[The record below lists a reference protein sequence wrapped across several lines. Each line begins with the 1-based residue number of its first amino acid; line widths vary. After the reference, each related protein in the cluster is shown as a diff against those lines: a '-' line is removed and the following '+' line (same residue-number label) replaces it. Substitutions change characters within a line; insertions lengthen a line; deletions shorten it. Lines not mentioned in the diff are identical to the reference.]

1 MVAGRTLMDDTN
13 DEDRFYNEH
22 AALLG
27 HVTLA
32 WNDCQSM
39 VMQIFH
45 TLSGTSWVQST
56 SVFLS
61 LKSDQS
67 QRDIT
72 IALLLAVLDRAGDDP
87 IRQLGT
93 SLVGQLGS
101 LAGERNAATHTMWIT
116 VMPSRKVEPHPAIPK
131 PKMLK
136 PDFKS
141 QFENLTQKLR
151 KLFRELL
158 NYDAALRLHLEQTR
172 KNSKKLGNQ
181 DLS

>member
-1 MVAGRTLMDDTN
+1 MNDAD

-45 TLSGTSWVQST
+45 TLSGTSWAQST
-56 SVFLS
+56 SVFLA

-72 IALLLAVLDRAGDDP
+72 VALLLAVLNRADDDGM
-87 IRQLGT
+87 RQLGT

-116 VMPSRKVEPHPAIPK
+116 VMPSRRVEPHPAIPK
-131 PKMLK
+131 RKMLK

-141 QFENLTQKLR
+141 QFEELTQKLR
-151 KLFRELL
+151 KLFREFLS
-158 NYDAALRLHLEQTR
+158 YDAALRVHLEQTR
-172 KNSKKLGNQ
+172 KSGEKLGNQ

>member
-1 MVAGRTLMDDTN
+1 MVAGGTLMADTD

-45 TLSGTSWVQST
+45 TLSGTSWAKST
-56 SVFLS
+56 SVFLA

-72 IALLLAVLDRAGDDP
+72 VALLLAVLNRADDDGM
-87 IRQLGT
+87 RQLGT

-116 VMPSRKVEPHPAIPK
+116 VMPSRRVEPHPAIPK
-131 PKMLK
+131 PKILK

-141 QFENLTQKLR
+141 QFEGLTQKLR

-158 NYDAALRLHLEQTR
+158 KYEATLRVHLA
-172 KNSKKLGNQ
+172 GC
-181 DLS
+181 

>member
-1 MVAGRTLMDDTN
+1 MMGDTD

-45 TLSGTSWVQST
+45 TLSGTSWGQST
-56 SVFLS
+56 SVFLA

-72 IALLLAVLDRAGDDP
+72 IALLLAVLDRAEDDGM
-87 IRQLGT
+87 RQLGT
-93 SLVGQLGS
+93 SLVGQLGA

-116 VMPSRKVEPHPAIPK
+116 VMPSRKVQPHPAIPK
-131 PKMLK
+131 RKALQ

-141 QFENLTQKLR
+141 QFENLTQNLR
-151 KLFRELL
+151 NLFRKFL
-158 NYDAALRLHLEQTR
+158 NYEAGLRVHLEQTR
-172 KNSKKLGNQ
+172 KNGENSGSQ
-181 DLS
+181 HLS

>member
-1 MVAGRTLMDDTN
+1 MNNDAD

-45 TLSGTSWVQST
+45 RLSGTGWDQST
-56 SVFLS
+56 SVFLA

-72 IALLLAVLDRAGDDP
+72 VALLQAVLKRADDTP
-87 IRQLGT
+87 MRELGT
-93 SLVGQLGS
+93 SLIGKLGS
-101 LAGERNAATHTMWIT
+101 LAGERNAATHTMWVTI
-116 VMPSRKVEPHPAIPK
+116 MPSRRVEPHPYIPK
-131 PKMLK
+131 RKALQ

-141 QFENLTQKLR
+141 QFKNLNKSLR
-151 KLFRELL
+151 QLFREFLD
-158 NYDAALRLHLEQTR
+158 YEAGLHVHLDQTR
-172 KNSKKLGNQ
+172 KKQEDQAGV
-181 DLS
+181 

>member
-1 MVAGRTLMDDTN
+1 MMDDTD

-39 VMQIFH
+39 IMQIFD
-45 TLSGTSWVQST
+45 TLSGTSWGQST
-56 SVFLS
+56 SVFLA

-72 IALLLAVLDRAGDDP
+72 VALLLAVLDRADDDGM
-87 IRQLGT
+87 RQLGT
-93 SLVGQLGS
+93 SLVGQLGA

-116 VMPSRKVEPHPAIPK
+116 VMPSRKVQPHPAIPK
-131 PKMLK
+131 RKALK

-141 QFENLTQKLR
+141 QFENLTQNLR

-158 NYDAALRLHLEQTR
+158 NYEAALRVHLEQTR
-172 KNSKKLGNQ
+172 KDGEKSGNQ
-181 DLS
+181 HLS

>member
-1 MVAGRTLMDDTN
+1 MDDAD

-45 TLSGTSWVQST
+45 TLSGTSWAQST
-56 SVFLS
+56 SVFLA

-72 IALLLAVLDRAGDDP
+72 VALLLAVLNRADDDGL
-87 IRQLGT
+87 RQLGT

-116 VMPSRKVEPHPAIPK
+116 VMPSRKVEPTCRPCPAYFPTIP
-131 PKMLK
+131 P
-136 PDFKS
+136 PWS
-141 QFENLTQKLR
+141 ATSVLT
-151 KLFRELL
+151 
-158 NYDAALRLHLEQTR
+158 A
-172 KNSKKLGNQ
+172 S
-181 DLS
+181 

>member
-1 MVAGRTLMDDTN
+1 MMDDAD

-45 TLSGTSWVQST
+45 TLSGTSWGQST
-56 SVFLS
+56 SVFLA

-72 IALLLAVLDRAGDDP
+72 VALLLTVLNRADDDRM
-87 IRQLGT
+87 RQLGT

-116 VMPSRKVEPHPAIPK
+116 VMPSRNVQPHPAIPK
-131 PKMLK
+131 QKALK

-141 QFENLTQKLR
+141 QFENLTQNLRNLFR
-151 KLFRELL
+151 KLLDYE
-158 NYDAALRLHLEQTR
+158 AGLRVHLEQTR
-172 KNSKKLGNQ
+172 RNDENSGNQ
-181 DLS
+181 YLS

>member
-1 MVAGRTLMDDTN
+1 MMDDN
-13 DEDRFYNEH
+13 DDEDRFYNEH

-39 VMQIFH
+39 IMQIFH
-45 TLSGTSWVQST
+45 TLSGTTWGHSSA
-56 SVFLS
+56 VFLA

-72 IALLLAVLDRAGDDP
+72 IALLRAVLDRADDDAM
-87 IRQLGT
+87 RQHGT
-93 SLVGQLGS
+93 SLVSQLGNF
-101 LAGERNAATHTMWIT
+101 AGERNAATHTMWIT
-116 VMPSRKVEPHPAIPK
+116 VMPSRKVEPHPAIPM
-131 PKMLK
+131 PKNLK

-141 QFENLTQKLR
+141 QFENLTRRLR

-158 NYDAALRLHLEQTR
+158 NYDAALRVHLEQTR
-172 KNSKKLGNQ
+172 KQTGKSGSQ
-181 DLS
+181 DWS

>member
-1 MVAGRTLMDDTN
+1 MVAGGTLMADTD

-45 TLSGTSWVQST
+45 TLSGTSWAKST
-56 SVFLS
+56 SVFLA

-72 IALLLAVLDRAGDDP
+72 VALLLAVLNRADDDGM
-87 IRQLGT
+87 RQLGT

-116 VMPSRKVEPHPAIPK
+116 VMPSRRVEPHPAIPK
-131 PKMLK
+131 PKILK

-141 QFENLTQKLR
+141 QFEGLTQKLR

-158 NYDAALRLHLEQTR
+158 KYEAALRVHLEQT
-172 KNSKKLGNQ
+172 SKSGEQLG
-181 DLS
+181 S